1 MKFSLSEKA
10 GAEMRLKKID
20 KESITR
26 SRTTLNMITQIPQKV
41 GEELGYDWVID
52 SNGSSSSQ
60 MPLILYVRDV
70 TDITEEVLKLVN
82 KDAPEGWEP
91 SKEKKEKKDSE

>member
-1 MKFSLSEKA
+1 
-10 GAEMRLKKID
+10 
-20 KESITR
+20 
-26 SRTTLNMITQIPQKV
+26 MITQIPQEV
-41 GEELGYDWVID
+41 GEDLGYDWVID

-60 MPLILYVRDV
+60 MPLIHYVRDV

-82 KDAPEGWEP
+82 KDTPEGWEP

>member
-1 MKFSLSEKA
+1 
-10 GAEMRLKKID
+10 
-20 KESITR
+20 
-26 SRTTLNMITQIPQKV
+26 
-41 GEELGYDWVID
+41 
-52 SNGSSSSQ
+52 